1 MEEPTVRKSMAD
13 RKTDIVE
20 IIVNS
25 PVGIDKP
32 LPELIEIFE
41 KSADFIF
48 SYESPKLTKKTNE
61 L

>member
-1 MEEPTVRKSMAD
+1 MEDTTIRKSMAE

-20 IIVNS
+20 VIVNS

-32 LPELIEIFE
+32 LDELVEIFE
-41 KSADFIF
+41 RTADFVF